1 MSAIRGTNSVMKSP
15 EGALIG
21 LLMVL
26 PLALVFIVAQ
36 RYVIRGALT
45 GSIKG

>member
-1 MSAIRGTNSVMKSP
+1 MKSP
-15 EGALIG
+15 EGALMG

-26 PLALVFIVAQ
+26 PLTLVFIVSQ

-45 GSIKG
+45 GSIKE

>member
-1 MSAIRGTNSVMKSP
+1 M
-15 EGALIG
+15 G

-26 PLALVFIVAQ
+26 PLALVFIGAQ

-45 GSIKG
+45 GSIKE